1 MPEVVEMSI
10 KGTRS
15 RLQTGPLYQG
25 WIANSAGFYGKGGSF
40 GEGLCKRERGK
51 KLLTGEIGLQQKGG
65 TTSEGWDL
73 RMGRTFWLVCALT
86 WLCTNRKIY

>member
-1 MPEVVEMSI
+1 MRVFV
-10 KGTRS
+10 
-15 RLQTGPLYQG
+15 
-25 WIANSAGFYGKGGSF
+25 
-40 GEGLCKRERGK
+40 REREEK